1 MASASRPRI
10 SRGRW
15 VAAWLIFL
23 LVAGAAVA
31 GAYLPRE
38 RFEATSVV
46 SVQPAGEGVSTQ
58 LLSYLIPIIEARV
71 SGTSMAAAVDQTLPV
86 TVRDP
91 SRVVS
96 TSVPEGAGVMSITVT
111 SENPATPIPTANAYA
126 QYLATQDLGT
136 PALQVL
142 VIDAATEATVTTPRV
157 VILLSGLALGIV
169 LASLVALAGA
179 NSGRRPEFASDY
191 DSQVGPG
198 LPALPPRAEVGAAPR
213 PFEVR

>member
-1 MASASRPRI
+1 MASASGPRI
-10 SRGRW
+10 SRRRW
-15 VAAWLIFL
+15 VVAWVVFL

-31 GAYLPRE
+31 GAYLPKE

-91 SRVVS
+91 NRVVS

-111 SENPATPIPTANAYA
+111 SENPAAPIPTANAYA
-126 QYLATQDLGT
+126 QFLATQDLGT

-142 VIDAATEATVTTPRV
+142 VIDSATEATVTTPRLI
-157 VILLSGLALGIV
+157 ILLSGLALGIV

-179 NSGRRPEFASDY
+179 SSGRRSELGSGY
-191 DSQVGPG
+191 DGPAGPG
-198 LPALPPRAEVGAAPR
+198 LPALPARAEVGAASR
-213 PFEVR
+213 SFEVR